1 MKRRASHKAGET
13 NIDDTLNCLDFNCTS
28 ERLAVGGNDAKVKI
42 YDDNLPEKPLLRVLR
57 STGKMFPGHSNRI
70 YSLKFNN
77 TDENILYSSGWDD
90 TVQIND
96 LREGGPVG

>member
-1 MKRRASHKAGET
+1 MT
-13 NIDDTLNCLDFNCTS
+13 NLDDTLNCLDFNCTS

-42 YDDNLPEKPLLRVLR
+42 YDDVSPDKSLLMVLK

-70 YSLKFNN
+70 YSLKFSNN
-77 TDENILYSSGWDD
+77 NEHILYSSGWDD

-96 LREGGPVG
+96 LREGGPVN